1 MKTVDVTAAKT
12 DLDALLRMV
21 AEGES
26 VQLVEA
32 DKAVA
37 NLVPAEQAADWNG
50 SWKQLEEVWGSDAA
64 RGKPASEIVKEARR

>member
-26 VQLVEA
+26 VQLVDA

-37 NLVPAEQAADWNG
+37 NLVPAERDTDWNK
-50 SWKQLEEVWGSDAA
+50 SWKQLEDLQSTMMV
-64 RGKPASEIVKEARR
+64 I